1 MLDGKLL
8 QSECKDWWP
17 NTRIPSRDKRI
28 AITVASR
35 DAVIKLL
42 YIEFR
47 VVPNEIRLGLRY
59 DTLNLTVET
68 LYRKWYQS
76 WTSLGSKKLKG
87 GSLWENCEAKHD
99 QHTAMIT
106 ASTAVKIIHGVAI
119 SFQNENVSVSVRCMG
134 ILSSYP
140 RGPSTAFS
148 SQITVFI
155 AGYYEIELHNLVT
168 NTARQSQNRALTSI
182 K

>member
-35 DAVIKLL
+35 AAVIKLL

-59 DTLNLTVET
+59 DTLKLTVET
-68 LYRKWYQS
+68 LCRKWYPS
-76 WTSLGSKKLKG
+76 WFSLGSKKLKPS
-87 GSLWENCEAKHD
+87 SLWENCETN

-106 ASTAVKIIHGVAI
+106 ASTAVKTIQGVAI
-119 SFQNENVSVSVRCMG
+119 SFQNENISVSVRCMG
-134 ILSSYP
+134 ILRSYP
-140 RGPSTAFS
+140 RGPSVAFS